1 MSKVLIT
8 RSKLDGLATTIA
20 AKSGATLPLTIAQM
34 DAAVE
39 SIAPAPTL
47 QSKSATPTE
56 SAQTI
61 TPDSG
66 YDGLSSVS
74 VGAISSTYVGSG
86 IDQRDSTDLTA
97 SGATV
102 TVPAGYYAE
111 QASKAVAS
119 GTAGTPT
126 ATKGTVSNHAVSVT
140 PSVTNTTGYITG
152 GTKTGTAVSV
162 SASELVSGT
171 YTVSASG
178 THDVTNYASA
188 SVASGGA
195 TASATKGTV
204 SNHSVTV
211 TPSVTRTAGY
221 VTAGSSN
228 GTAVTVSA
236 SELVSGTYT
245 VDSSGTKDV
254 TNYASASVPSGGATA
269 SVTKGSVSNHSVS
282 VTPSVTRTAG
292 WVSAGTASGTAVT
305 VSASELVSGS
315 ETKTENGTYDVTN
328 LASLIVDVDGSGS
341 SRMVVAPQQ
350 TVTTSSSNHRAELDS
365 FVGLVVGG
373 IYVVTF
379 DGTEY
384 VFSSDTLWGGHTIG
398 FGEQAWYVDPTF
410 GGDAVSPFFIFEIFN
425 DVSRTIGVCTGDA
438 DSHTIL
444 IEQVLADDLTLTSIA
459 SQRTITTSSSYTAT
473 ISSVTSQLV
482 DGEYYLVT
490 YDGTEYA
497 LTAAAVPNVSIGD
510 RYVPYY
516 HNDPDDCLY
525 PFLIASSGQ
534 TMTLTAVDASAS
546 HTIKID
552 RITAIP
558 DSIALT
564 TKTIT
569 ANGTYSASD
578 DDAYGYSSVTVNVS
592 GGGGGTYQAKSN
604 INPTTSSQTITPDAG
619 YDALS
624 SVQINAMPTGT
635 AGTPS
640 ATKGTV
646 SNHSVSVTPSVTN
659 TTGYITGGTKSGTA
673 VTVSASELVSGNK
686 AITANGNNIDV
697 AEYATVSVSV
707 SGSSKNVQVAQST
720 SRATSST
727 YTSVCSLT
735 CSTAGTYDVYWD
747 CFRSSTGGTN
757 GSQLYIGGNAYGSAN
772 TAFTNHAQTNHLTGV
787 SLSKNQTVAVHARS
801 RGSNY
806 YAYCGQLTIVQTA

>member
-1 MSKVLIT
+1 MSQDIT
-8 RSKLDGLATTIA
+8 WL
-20 AKSGATLPLTIAQM
+20 GASYSDVPAITLPKT
-34 DAAVE
+34 
-39 SIAPAPTL
+39 
-47 QSKSATPTE
+47 
-56 SAQTI
+56 
-61 TPDSG
+61 G
-66 YDGLSSVS
+66 G
-74 VGAISSTYVGSG
+74 
-86 IDQRDSTDLTA
+86 
-97 SGATV
+97 
-102 TVPAGYYAE
+102 
-111 QASKAVAS
+111 
-119 GTAGTPT
+119 GTARFT
-126 ATKGTVSNHAVSVT
+126 
-140 PSVTNTTGYITG
+140 
-152 GTKTGTAVSV
+152 
-162 SASELVSGT
+162 
-171 YTVSASG
+171 
-178 THDVTNYASA
+178 DVTDTT
-188 SVASGGA
+188 A
-195 TASATKGTV
+195 TASDVAQGLYFYTSAGV
-204 SNHSVTV
+204 
-211 TPSVTRTAGY
+211 RT
-221 VTAGSSN
+221 
-228 GTAVTVSA
+228 
-236 SELVSGTYT
+236 
-245 VDSSGTKDV
+245 
-254 TNYASASVPSGGATA
+254 
-269 SVTKGSVSNHSVS
+269 
-282 VTPSVTRTAG
+282 
-292 WVSAGTASGTAVT
+292 AGTASG
-305 VSASELVSGS
+305 G
-315 ETKTENGTYDVTN
+315 G
-328 LASLIVDVDGSGS
+328 GS
-341 SRMVVAPQQ
+341 SRTVVAPQQ

-365 FVGLVVGG
+365 VVGLVVGG

-473 ISSVTSQLV
+473 ISNVTNQLA
-482 DGEYYLVT
+482 DGSYYLVT

-497 LTAAAVPNVSIGD
+497 LTAAAVPNASIGD

-552 RITAIP
+552 RITELP

-569 ANGTYSASD
+569 SNGTYSASD

-592 GGGGGTYQAKSN
+592 GGGGTYQAKSN

-686 AITANGNNIDV
+686 AITENGTGIDV
-697 AEYATVSVSV
+697 TDYATVSVNV
-707 SGSSKNVQVAQST
+707 SSGGTSINVQTAQST
-720 SRATSST
+720 TRVANTA
-727 YTSVCSLT
+727 YTKTASLT
-735 CSTAGTYDVYWD
+735 CSKTGTYDVYWD
-747 CFRSSTGGTN
+747 CFRSTTSGTS
-757 GSQLYIGGNAYGSAN
+757 GSQLYIGGAASGSAN
-772 TAFTNHAQTNHLTGV
+772 TTFSNHAQNNHRTGV
-787 SLSKNQTVAVHARS
+787 TINANQEVAVYVRS
-801 RGSNY
+801 RATNY